1 MGYLSQ
7 SLGVM
12 EGQARQRRRRD
23 SQKSR
28 REEFLDA
35 ARGLFFKKGYRG
47 TTIKEI
53 ATHAGYSKRTVYLD
67 YLNKDELFIRV
78 CVEGGELLLVKLT
91 EVPLDD
97 LSVEASIEQIMNAYK
112 AFSRDH
118 SEYFRMIFSES
129 TPEII
134 ANCPAELRD
143 SVTYLERACL
153 GVLVDWTERAIREGF
168 ITQIDPWEAA
178 GILFGA
184 TTGIILLSLGGVQT
198 VFSKEALESLVEKAV
213 RILRE
218 GLRVADRPA
227 GTDLRK
233 QEDTDGGGYP
243 A

>member
-1 MGYLSQ
+1 MN
-7 SLGVM
+7 
-12 EGQARQRRRRD
+12 GQARQRRRRERR
-23 SQKSR
+23 KIR

-47 TTIKEI
+47 TTIQQI
-53 ATHAGYSKRTVYLD
+53 ATQAGYSKRTVYLD

-78 CVEGGELLLVKLT
+78 CVEGGELLLMKLT
-91 EVPLDD
+91 EARLED
-97 LSVEASIEQIMNAYK
+97 LSVEASIEQMMSAYI
-112 AFSRDH
+112 AFSHEH

-129 TPEII
+129 TPEIV

-143 SVTYLERACL
+143 RVAYLERACL
-153 GVLVDWTERAIREGF
+153 GVLVDWTERAIRERL

-184 TTGIILLSLGGVQT
+184 ATGIILLSLGGVQT
-198 VFSKEALESLVEKAV
+198 VFSKEGLESLVEKAV
-213 RILRE
+213 RILWE

-227 GTDLRK
+227 GADRRK
-233 QEDTDGGGYP
+233 QEATDGGPYP